1 MSEGMKG
8 DDVLELEQNLSAL
21 GYFSR
26 EPDSEFL
33 APTTAAVQRWQK
45 AMGLPETGVVTL
57 SSVVFESGPVR
68 IGKVTA
74 SLGASVEAGAAVSEV
89 TAPTPS
95 VLVKIPLA
103 SQGLA
108 SVSAAVSI
116 TLPNG
121 TPTTGSVTSIGQ
133 PEAAPSKSGET
144 GERVVP
150 VEVALSDLASI
161 GTIQEGPV
169 TVNFTGERH
178 DNVLAVPVDAL
189 LAQPGGGFAV
199 ESVTHGT
206 KRKVIP
212 VTTGLYQDALV
223 EISGDGITEGITV
236 VTAQS

>member
-1 MSEGMKG
+1 MTG
-8 DDVLELEQNLSAL
+8 DDVLELEQNLAAL
-21 GYFSR
+21 GYYSR
-26 EPDSEFL
+26 QPDSEFL

-45 AMGLPETGVVTL
+45 AVGLPETGVVTM
-57 SSVVFESGPVR
+57 SSVVFQPGPVR

-74 SLGASVEAGAAVSEV
+74 SLGASVEAGATVSEV

-103 SQGLA
+103 NQGLA
-108 SVSAAVSI
+108 SLGAAVSI

-133 PEAAPSKSGET
+133 PEAAPTKSGET
-144 GERVVP
+144 ADRVVP
-150 VEVALSDLASI
+150 IEVALSDLSNI

-169 TVNFTGERH
+169 AVDFTGERH
-178 DNVLAVPVDAL
+178 ENVLAVPVDAL

-199 ESVTHGT
+199 ERVTDGT

-223 EISGDGITEGITV
+223 EISGDGITEGTTV